1 MQSSVLECSLYTG
14 SLAKM
19 RCLLNII
26 SKYFCNVFN
35 VLNSCVFLNEFACF
49 RHYKG
54 FRSYETKR
62 WRNLA
67 TLVQLLCKVCIT
79 EQQFTSDIYLT
90 GLCVVKI
97 PSVVYFSVDV
107 LGPYRFSY
115 MSQTVIMVCI
125 IYCSDDYLNNICFSF
140 LSQDSKSLYSHKE
153 CPRITI
159 YLVYQQKQVS
169 WQRTTNSWEV

>member
-1 MQSSVLECSLYTG
+1 MQSSVLVFPPLSLYTG

-49 RHYKG
+49 RHYNIYTQD
-54 FRSYETKR
+54 FRSYETKI

-67 TLVQLLCKVCIT
+67 TLVQLLCKVCIA
-79 EQQFTSDIYLT
+79 EQQFTSDIYLK

-107 LGPYRFSY
+107 L
-115 MSQTVIMVCI
+115 
-125 IYCSDDYLNNICFSF
+125 
-140 LSQDSKSLYSHKE
+140 
-153 CPRITI
+153 
-159 YLVYQQKQVS
+159 
-169 WQRTTNSWEV
+169 